1 MHLSRVIHSI
11 EKSVVHACDFL
22 HIADITLALFR
33 RNSILMYHSVDGEK
47 PEYLYEIT
55 TENFVQQIE
64 YLQKK
69 FDVVPLQGLYLQ
81 GETRKSKVA
90 LTFDDAFEDFYRN
103 VFPLLQKFELPATLF
118 VPTAFIASDVGLLHR
133 DQRLY
138 RKLHASW
145 EQLKEMHAS
154 GLVEIGSHTHS
165 HLDFREDL
173 RAFESDVQQSIDLI
187 TFHIGTRP
195 KFFAYPYGV
204 RTPEMDAVIQRLGF
218 DFAVMSKH
226 QWVKKQFIEGRI
238 DVYARN
244 QAMPYFKMTAAGL
257 ITTDTKDI
265 YRKIR
270 KLVVH
275 NQAQPS

>member
-81 GETRKSKVA
+81 GKTRKSKVA

>member
-1 MHLSRVIHSI
+1 
-11 EKSVVHACDFL
+11 
-22 HIADITLALFR
+22 
-33 RNSILMYHSVDGEK
+33 
-47 PEYLYEIT
+47 
-55 TENFVQQIE
+55 
-64 YLQKK
+64 
-69 FDVVPLQGLYLQ
+69 
-81 GETRKSKVA
+81 
-90 LTFDDAFEDFYRN
+90 
-103 VFPLLQKFELPATLF
+103 
-118 VPTAFIASDVGLLHR
+118 
-133 DQRLY
+133 
-138 RKLHASW
+138 
-145 EQLKEMHAS
+145 MHAS

-218 DFAVMSKH
+218 DFAVMSMH

-238 DVYARN
+238 DIYARN